1 MAVSDT
7 RRSLSTWSL
16 ENATANGYRQ
26 NCSNEMTKPMPNSNS
41 SGTLGKIANGAEASA
56 RPTAALRISTAR
68 S

>member
-16 ENATANGYRQ
+16 ENATASGYRQ
-26 NCSNEMTKPMPNSNS
+26 NCSNEIRKPIPNSIS
-41 SGTLGKIANGAEASA
+41 SGTLGSIANGAAASA
-56 RPTAALRISTAR
+56 RPIATLRISTAR

>member
-16 ENATANGYRQ
+16 ENATASGYRQ
-26 NCSNEMTKPMPNSNS
+26 NCNNEITKPMLNNTS
-41 SGTLGKIANGAEASA
+41 SGTLGSNASGTEASA
-56 RPTAALRISTAR
+56 RPIATLRISTAR

>member
-16 ENATANGYRQ
+16 ENATASGYRQ
-26 NCSNEMTKPMPNSNS
+26 NCSKEIRKPMPNSNS
-41 SGTLGKIANGAEASA
+41 SGTLGNIASGAAASA